1 MIKIPR
7 TKPRTTPAVP
17 RPKLMRFSQCLRQR
31 IAEEAEVKETAEKA
45 KAPVSPPA
53 LARNPDR

>member
-17 RPKLMRFSQCLRQR
+17 CPKLMRFSQFLRER
-31 IAEEAEVKETAEKA
+31 LAEEAEAKAVSEKA
-45 KAPVSPPA
+45 KTPVSPPA
-53 LARNPDR
+53 LAQNPDR

>member
-1 MIKIPR
+1 MIKI
-7 TKPRTTPAVP
+7 PRTTPAVP

>member
-17 RPKLMRFSQCLRQR
+17 RPKLMRFSQFLRER
-31 IAEEAEVKETAEKA
+31 LAEEAEAKAVAETA

-53 LARNPDR
+53 LARNPAR